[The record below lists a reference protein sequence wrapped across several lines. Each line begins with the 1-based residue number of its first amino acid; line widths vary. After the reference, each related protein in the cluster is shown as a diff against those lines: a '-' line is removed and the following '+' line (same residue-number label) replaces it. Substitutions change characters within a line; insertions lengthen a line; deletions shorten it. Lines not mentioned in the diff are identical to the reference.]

1 MTTDER
7 YMERC
12 IELALK
18 GIGKVSPNPL
28 VGCVIVK
35 NGKIIAEGW
44 HKEYGGNHA
53 ERNAI
58 NSALRKGISLKG
70 AELYVNLE
78 PCSHYGLTPPCAS
91 LAAEHKFKRVIIG
104 VKDPYYKVAGK
115 GIKIL
120 QKAGIKVKVGVLEQE
135 CRDIN
140 KFFFK
145 YVKTGLPYITI
156 KTAQTLDGKIANDK
170 FESKW
175 ISSLASRKLVHKM
188 RAAYDAVLVGMN
200 TVKYDNPELT
210 VRLTKGRNPVRIVI
224 DPFLQTDL
232 KSSIYNTKAAD
243 TIVITSHLAS
253 NTKKSKF
260 EKHGVIV
267 MPCKSKNGIVDIK
280 EAVIKLGALGLTS
293 IMVEGGAKTY
303 YELIKQCLVDEFMI
317 FIAPKIM
324 GKGISAFT
332 EKFAP
337 LEKSEIEYYKV
348 NTDVLI
354 NIKINN

>member
-1 MTTDER
+1 MTTDEK

-18 GIGKVSPNPL
+18 GSGKVSPNPL

-44 HKEYGGNHA
+44 HKRYGGNHA

-58 NSALRKGISLKG
+58 NSALRKGINLKG

-78 PCSHYGLTPPCAS
+78 PCSHYGLTPPCAD
-91 LAAEHKFKRVIIG
+91 LVAKYKFKRVIIG
-104 VKDPYYKVAGK
+104 IKDPYYKVAGK

-120 QKAGIKVKVGVLEQE
+120 QKAGINIKVGVLQKE
-135 CRDIN
+135 CREVN

-145 YVKTGLPYITI
+145 YVKTALPYITI
-156 KTAQTLDGKIANDK
+156 KTAQSLDGKIANDK

-175 ISSLASRKLVHKM
+175 ISSYESRKLVHKM
-188 RAAYDAVLVGMN
+188 RAVYDAVLVGMN

-210 VRLTKGRNPVRIVI
+210 VRLTRGRNPVRIVI

-232 KSSIYNTKAAD
+232 KSNVYNTKTAD
-243 TIVITSHLAS
+243 TIVITSHLVS
-253 NTKKSKF
+253 TSKKAKF

-267 MPCKSKNGIVDIK
+267 MPCNSKNGIVDIK

-293 IMVEGGAKTY
+293 IMIEGGAKTY
-303 YELIKQCLVDEFMI
+303 HELIKQNFVDEYMI

-324 GKGISAFT
+324 GKGISAFN
-332 EKFAP
+332 EKFAL
-337 LEKSEIEYYKV
+337 LEKGGIEYYKV
-348 NTDVLI
+348 STDVLI
-354 NIKINN
+354 NIKINH